1 MLVIL
6 CLVFYLIGFMLR
18 TVRYGAQQCWLFP
31 RNERLAGALTVFYT
45 SLSPSFLIQ
54 LEYKISSFNE
64 AFVGENTRKNLHQ
77 DRQPG
82 NGKQAMTE
90 IQNLSL
96 AVRRRPNASNRTTKV
111 SKILNFLFDALAGV
125 TFYLVTRNFYPPDS
139 LACYFVLCRDST
151 HHFLNILLEWLMGA
165 PAGLKLSHELT
176 MFLGNFFQYHIYIW
190 IGYLSILEPFYALI
204 INSIMCSSFLGLSVM
219 LSLASDFLS
228 FLTFH
233 TYCFYVYAGKIYQL
247 QLQGLISLSRLM
259 RGEAFP
265 QRRFLYLHTVCS
277 MGIFGRVQE
286 VIRKRLICCK
296 MQAIRGNVK
305 NGREKKLD
313 DRGTSVV
320 FPHLGR
326 CSKIYSL
333 SSLQSPVKSHLSNPN
348 NPNLTKSP
356 TPCPS
361 SFSRRS
367 FHLLQIISRAL
378 LSGHQGDYSCSSEAC
393 KDHQKLNYFTPFLRI
408 SAYFTDSIPQ
418 IIIHRI
424 IIVGGR

>member
-31 RNERLAGALTVFYT
+31 RSERLAGALAFFYT

-151 HHFLNILLEWLMGA
+151 HHFLSILLEWLMGA

-259 RGEAFP
+259 RGKKWNP
-265 QRRFLYLHTVCS
+265 LRD
-277 MGIFGRVQE
+277 RV
-286 VIRKRLICCK
+286 
-296 MQAIRGNVK
+296 
-305 NGREKKLD
+305 
-313 DRGTSVV
+313 
-320 FPHLGR
+320 
-326 CSKIYSL
+326 
-333 SSLQSPVKSHLSNPN
+333 
-348 NPNLTKSP
+348 
-356 TPCPS
+356 
-361 SFSRRS
+361 
-367 FHLLQIISRAL
+367 
-378 LSGHQGDYSCSSEAC
+378 
-393 KDHQKLNYFTPFLRI
+393 
-408 SAYFTDSIPQ
+408 DSIPYDANQ
-418 IIIHRI
+418 LAFGTILFTILLFLLPTTGVYYLVFTFLRLPVIVLKTIIYCAVKMLNTIPAYEIFQKIFKSREHLDGISLDLCYGKQCESIMSQDRGASKPTVPLDDGI
-424 IIVGGR
+424 TVAVRYHDISMQSLVTRETDSGFQNLLPFSTLFKSLLLGSIVTKLYVE